1 MAEASNKTQGESDHA
16 QENSSLVEQSA
27 GAKSKVL
34 PKFMGPSRLR
44 EELGSIEMRLDKVED
59 QLTREEARMDK
70 IENHLIKGDDRFKEL
85 ESRLSELGE
94 GLEETRGELQAALK
108 ETRDKLVNEN
118 EALKIAHAEELST
131 MREDNRVLKE
141 MVERLEEEMKEMR
154 GRNGVAQEIG
164 DPREWD
170 QSSLYTLNPY
180 GKGGETQAVHIQWR
194 RKRKEKTFHRPG
206 EDRRGSRHVLKCF
219 RCKGPHKKKDCSKRQ
234 WFWPREKS
242 RTTYS
247 TIGASKHGVLA
258 LLFTGFHEA
267 ADLTSLFDF
276 RHPRSTSQATQDL
289 QAASIYKS
297 NGICSL
303 TVKNIDHACP
313 RAAKTVIDLI
323 VSKDGTGNYSKIM
336 DAIAAAPKFS
346 ARKYNIKICKG
357 IYYENVIVEEHKT
370 NITFIGDGIDKTI
383 ISGNRSCDGGL
394 NTSDT
399 ATLAGPA
406 NLQAIALR
414 SSVQSAFYQCKFSG
428 YQDTLCTEQDKQF
441 YRECKIYGTIDF
453 IFGDASV
460 ILQNCGIYP
469 RLPLKGQSNTIT
481 AQGRSNPN
489 ETSGIVIHNCTIR
502 AADDLKKNGSSTV
515 KSYLG
520 RPWFDYSRTI
530 VMQSFIDNVI
540 DPKGWTEWENNS
552 TNLANIFYAE
562 YQNRGPGASTRGR
575 VKWTSYRRINRTQA
589 TNFTVRN
596 FISGY
601 EWLPSLG
608 IPFFPDLV

>member
-1 MAEASNKTQGESDHA
+1 
-16 QENSSLVEQSA
+16 
-27 GAKSKVL
+27 
-34 PKFMGPSRLR
+34 
-44 EELGSIEMRLDKVED
+44 
-59 QLTREEARMDK
+59 
-70 IENHLIKGDDRFKEL
+70 
-85 ESRLSELGE
+85 
-94 GLEETRGELQAALK
+94 
-108 ETRDKLVNEN
+108 
-118 EALKIAHAEELST
+118 
-131 MREDNRVLKE
+131 
-141 MVERLEEEMKEMR
+141 
-154 GRNGVAQEIG
+154 
-164 DPREWD
+164 
-170 QSSLYTLNPY
+170 
-180 GKGGETQAVHIQWR
+180 
-194 RKRKEKTFHRPG
+194 
-206 EDRRGSRHVLKCF
+206 
-219 RCKGPHKKKDCSKRQ
+219 
-234 WFWPREKS
+234 
-242 RTTYS
+242 
-247 TIGASKHGVLA
+247 
-258 LLFTGFHEA
+258 
-267 ADLTSLFDF
+267 
-276 RHPRSTSQATQDL
+276 
-289 QAASIYKS
+289 
-297 NGICSL
+297 
-303 TVKNIDHACP
+303 
-313 RAAKTVIDLI
+313 
-323 VSKDGTGNYSKIM
+323 M

-399 ATLAGPA
+399 ATLGIDGAGFVAKYMTIENTAGPA

-453 IFGDASV
+453 IF
-460 ILQNCGIYP
+460 
-469 RLPLKGQSNTIT
+469 

-575 VKWTSYRRINRTQA
+575 VKWTSYRRINRAQA